1 MRKRWKRWLAGLMTA
16 VMLMGTLPT
25 AAYAAVGDL
34 LNMSAVQRTALLEA
48 LEEVY
53 GDDAEAYLAVLEQYG
68 LIDEDG
74 NFVTDEKIIM
84 DGQEYTLEEIEAILD
99 DPATDLSK
107 VVEVD
112 GTYLTLADLK
122 TVVEIEQY
130 LAYLKATY
138 FTKQDLSR
146 EQVASFYDLAD
157 AWANGDIQM
166 LAANTLSGVGPAGVD
181 HDVRLDVEADA
192 TASEN
197 GTYTVTVTPTR
208 AQTKD
213 ITFSWRALSG
223 SVGASGSGTETIPA
237 GSIDPVTLTVDVGEV
252 QGRTQGDATF
262 LVQIY
267 NVKNALIGGKSRWE
281 QNVTVQKQDVFKYQG
296 EKTETLS
303 PLNERHYYYSE
314 TRSSGLGSELI
325 AKYNNKEWMESAQT
339 ISVKVPDLSPGTY
352 SGTATFDVTFTREDY
367 EDSAG
372 KSYWYDPPLKG
383 TAWAD
388 TIDWNGRESWRFGID
403 DAYSEEY
410 RLGTFRTDYIGSGI
424 NEDNKTLSA
433 AETTVVSG
441 DQDTTYKITIQ
452 NKVSGYGW
460 EDSDH
465 EQGYFFYFLP
475 RTSGTVTLKL
485 QESTKNANVTFSA
498 PAGVYYSGQS
508 VPITAVFDY
517 PVEITE
523 GMTIAVNGGGALSP
537 EEIGTT
543 GETCTFLYPV
553 DNTSGGS
560 LTITETSFVGDGN
573 ADVVEGANGL
583 GMTVQVAADSP
594 IQIGMEASGVKLESI
609 DRADAFAA
617 YHVGVT
623 ADEETK
629 QPQLVVT
636 VSLSGNSKATA
647 WVLSELNGTTLNAL
661 QVMTSQTGTEK
672 YPFTVNN
679 TQNPTA
685 LTATIPLPYNTSES
699 DLTGQVDFLLDGAVL
714 MGKGLEYTV
723 SGSVLVAA
731 DDMKPVLTVT
741 PAGGEAAEYKP
752 GEEVPQLY
760 AQQDN
765 ALTLSFELARDKDYT
780 WGDKDKV
787 TYYKEDG
794 TLVDETAHFAWKS
807 SDPKVAAVSVQDGG
821 TVIITPTGQGGTVE
835 LTLTALNGAMSDVE
849 SAPIAIT
856 FAVGQDPFLMIPQS
870 GKTVS
875 IREGQDAVVNWSSN
889 LCQKNETAGEGGTF
903 VPTEFKVYLYSSS
916 GEKLSP
922 EAVWTTTLTTTAENK
937 TISSVT
943 VPWTGALENIYNG
956 GIRSATVVITAEYEG
971 KTYGD
976 TDANAVIKMTSQP
989 ASVVLAE
996 PEGGLYQTD
1005 GGTGKGITLNW
1016 TLEHLDSVT
1025 GGQFELYVASTNKGF
1040 GTDGIL
1046 SVTGADLGN
1055 TGTYTLNVPAV
1066 ELTDDPTSYRDSYT
1080 ITVKAKNAAESTWAY
1095 SSYVLYVYSD
1105 IALQLLLDGAD
1116 AGGSHTMSNVDR
1128 ITKLWG
1134 QGGEAGSEAIV
1145 ALQRDI
1151 ALKSVIS
1158 INYGEYAWAEL
1169 ADQIAWNS
1177 SKSDVA
1183 SVNYQQGTLYEN
1195 IENFSY
1201 TSYRPATD
1209 FILSGLKDGETTI
1222 TATHVKTGIEDSVT
1236 VNVETLRDKLY
1247 LFQCYPKAK
1256 TTLTYEVYTDAEHT
1270 QTEQMTLDTNE
1281 NGEAAIYAPYGI
1293 AGDVYCKSE
1302 TTEDGETVTYLGT
1315 IYNRSLVSSEADSTK
1330 LQLYPVNT
1338 LQLRRAAQAE
1348 IYLKNPDGTPYANKQ
1363 VTFRGGV
1370 YRNGEYCLLDNVEFG
1385 LQDNARKDWKIGS
1398 EKQTVE
1404 TDENG
1409 RLLVTMDLMQFKTSA
1424 DQEPVQAG
1432 EKLYYIFQLD
1442 YGNGNDASHYP
1453 LFLRVDANLNL
1464 DDIAAT
1470 GDSIVAWEKNE
1481 SGQKGP
1487 YVAQQTLK
1495 YSASASANVA
1505 DVRKSTG
1512 SVGPST
1518 TFPNAWLTTTVMWW
1532 GDAEANA
1539 EGRANTVT
1547 IQDTTGRALGGQTSK
1562 ATTYPFTDVAFTE
1575 NVLKLDESVMK
1586 SWGLDKGQKRTVQAA
1601 LSKDGTATDRTIAL
1615 PFQLVNMVGVEQA
1628 EDSSVLTDSL
1638 EDIKSNLNVDAGG
1651 SVGNMG
1657 VNDTLLQ
1664 SGMKLLAGDAQ
1675 YDPDANRDAFM
1686 VQLYATSDP
1695 TVFRA
1700 LFCLSGGNMSS
1711 GHNVTGVYPEYN
1723 DIENM
1728 SYVTTQNSSDVGKYP
1743 NPFNVYDMVRGNYLD
1758 KVKAEAN
1765 QAAAGKA
1772 VRGIS
1777 MDLGGYFEADIAYNS
1792 ERGQW
1797 ECKPISG
1804 GFHVGGGLN
1813 YTWNVNAIVGI
1824 VPVTASLTLGG
1835 TVEIRMDMQQ
1845 GNYYDVS
1852 SGMDALKSAH
1862 TEEDFDAALAA
1873 ADYTA
1878 ATAND
1883 YLTSLRLFF
1892 YARAFAGVGF
1902 DISVVAF
1909 KIGVFGQL
1917 DLDLQFKWLNRNYLD
1932 DSGNISAV
1940 GPLSSRQDEVM
1951 FGSDAAISGSTG
1963 IEFVFKFL
1971 FISYEKILCSIGFK
1985 VGQSV
1990 EDWET
1995 IEEIWAANK
2004 TINNEPVTRTVL
2016 PNGQVMYAVDM
2027 GAQMESRDYVD
2038 AAEQQ
2043 WMGGRPSIG
2052 LFSMDEDQ
2060 DATLANPLQ
2069 SGAYSYANPV
2079 VSDDGKIMFYLSDRG
2094 EGKYAD
2100 AKDITNTRAAVSAKQ
2115 GNQFQEGRRFD
2126 DTLSGETPVGY
2137 GDSNV
2142 KLAGTRAS
2150 GYAAVWVR
2158 QTENIVPENA
2168 ANGGALT
2175 EGEQMLQMNST
2186 EIIAAT
2192 SEDGNNWTLTQLTD
2206 NSTPDLAPVVA
2217 ISEDRTVVAWREVS
2231 STGKANDNGDAMITN
2246 FDQQDAIRYKVY
2258 ENGEWGEIQTLYDG
2272 TGTSASVKGLEATM
2286 LSDGTTAVVYTLDT
2300 NSSNNSNTDWET
2312 VMAVIPAGGME
2323 TFDGEE
2329 AESQDTVRTFQLTSD
2344 SDLDENPQIT
2354 AVRFDDGT
2362 ERFVA
2367 AWHTERAITDTADG
2381 ETESDI
2387 RLAAMD
2393 KNGVRYENMPE
2404 SLGRATEG
2412 TGETVGSNFRFA
2424 KNADTMEDLSI
2435 LWVDS
2440 VSPEDAGN
2448 KTYENEKEAI
2458 QDRYSAVGHDVLKAV
2473 KFVPND
2479 SSYTISGTVE
2489 VAKMEEGT
2497 LIDHFDAYMESGKVK
2512 SVILG
2517 TNYDQTTGKEVEIS
2531 DGETTE
2537 TAIMTVANP
2546 VTGMY
2551 TATAEFTNRV
2561 EMSAVMLEYEKLYP
2575 NSDIDVQFTI
2585 RNSGKEPITK
2595 LEILSGNEAVYTS
2608 GDTALNLL
2616 PNRDITVTAKFPT
2629 GDAIKDTDY
2638 TIQATFAG
2646 GKTAELNDTLYLDIP
2661 DVGVS
2666 KVEPVQETGGE
2677 RTLRYSLYNELSAK
2691 LADTDDGWRVQVG
2704 FYADKD
2710 CTEPLTD
2717 AKGEELV
2724 RTIDEKEDL
2733 ALIDAGGYSAEV
2745 TLPVAKY
2752 MTADGVQAEIPASGI
2767 PVYIK
2772 AWVEAP
2778 VKDETMKARI
2788 GSEYDSVN
2796 EYISGNNTTSL
2807 TLDNLAVRQG
2817 EDVTIQQTLD
2827 NSGAGSKV
2835 NVSVQ
2840 YNKLT
2845 GTTSGNLI
2853 VTLLDENGNPI
2864 ARKQSYSENNDLL
2877 QLSREGTVEKTF
2889 TFDQKGASVRV
2900 EFSNVILEGDSVEL
2914 SRVTVAGYPATYD
2927 PKTKTYTVDAMGLT
2941 SGAVDLYPE
2950 SPKQAVI
2957 TLNDSAY
2964 DHTKAPTP
2972 MPLSYGTTTW
2982 AITVTNGGNTEAF
2995 TLVLNNADPSPSS
3008 GGGNSG
3014 GGGGGGSSSSVSHTI
3029 TVPEDTEHGT
3039 VTVSP
3044 EKAKSGQTVTITA
3057 KPDEGYQVGKVTVT
3071 KSNGDTVRVTDKG
3084 NGVYTFTMPG
3094 SKVSVDVTFAP
3105 EGQWTNPFVD
3115 VAEDAWYYD
3124 AVKYVNENGLMAGT
3138 SANTFA
3144 PDRTTTRG
3152 MIVTIL
3158 YRLEGSPDIEN
3169 EIWGYPFKDVDANAY
3184 YATAVYW
3191 ARMNGIVAGY
3201 SDELFGP
3208 DDIITR
3214 EQMATIL
3221 YRYAQ
3226 YKGYDTTAKA
3236 DLSRY
3241 TDAAQVGSYAVDA
3254 IRWANAEGLVNGTS
3268 ATTLTPKGS
3277 ATRAQV
3283 AVILTRFCQ
3292 NIAK

>member
-25 AAYAAVGDL
+25 AAYASVGDL
-34 LNMSAVQRTALLEA
+34 LNMSAVQRTALLSA

-53 GDDAEAYLAVLEQYG
+53 GDDAEAYLAILEQYG
-68 LIDEDG
+68 LIDENG
-74 NFVTDEKIIM
+74 NFVTDEKIVM
-84 DGQEYTLEEIEAILD
+84 DGQAYTLDEIEAILD

-138 FTKQDLSR
+138 FTKQDLTR

-181 HDVRLDVEADA
+181 HDVRLTVEADD
-192 TASEN
+192 TAAEN
-197 GTYTVTVTPTR
+197 GTYTFTVTASPS
-208 AQTKD
+208 AVSDQAISFD
-213 ITFSWRALSG
+213 WRAVNG
-223 SVGASGSGTETIPA
+223 SASATGGGHVDMHPGETT
-237 GSIDPVTLTVDVGEV
+237 TLTVSVGEV
-252 QGRTQGDATF
+252 ENYVEGDADFF
-262 LVQIY
+262 LQIY
-267 NVKNALIGGKSRWE
+267 HVKNALIDGSTRWE
-281 QNVTVQKQDVFKYQG
+281 QPVAGANTEEIKYTTEVTVTNHIPYDQTLAIDYDEDFLLDAYDPDDDEHRLLVGVGATYPEDKAG
-296 EKTETLS
+296 KTIEF
-303 PLNERHYYYSE
+303 PK
-314 TRSSGLGSELI
+314 EL
-325 AKYNNKEWMESAQT
+325 AMGAYAVTNFT
-339 ISVKVPDLSPGTY
+339 INRL
-352 SGTATFDVTFTREDY
+352 TFDRGKALDFLPDGVNIIDYDTRVDNRFYINSEF
-367 EDSAG
+367 
-372 KSYWYDPPLKG
+372 
-383 TAWAD
+383 
-388 TIDWNGRESWRFGID
+388 FGIISD
-403 DAYSEEY
+403 SIASFGDPYTSRVNTVEGVSKDVEYSLTFGDPFL
-410 RLGTFRTDYIGSGI
+410 LGFYYKVNELDYKDGGRK
-424 NEDNKTLSA
+424 ELYYV
-433 AETTVVSG
+433 AEA
-441 DQDTTYKITIQ
+441 DYD
-452 NKVSGYGW
+452 
-460 EDSDH
+460 
-465 EQGYFFYFLP
+465 
-475 RTSGTVTLKL
+475 VTLRLEDTNDKAQL
-485 QESTKNANVTFSA
+485 EYISA
-498 PAGVYYSGQS
+498 PADTFYAGQS
-508 VPITAVFDY
+508 VPITAKFSY
-517 PVEITE
+517 PLKASDN
-523 GMTIAVNGGGALSP
+523 MTITVNGKVLKPQNVGADTAADTL
-537 EEIGTT
+537 TY
-543 GETCTFLYPV
+543 LYPV
-553 DNTSGGS
+553 DETSGAS
-560 LTITETSFVGDGN
+560 LSLQATAF
-573 ADVVEGANGL
+573 ADAGVVCTGINQRDVTVTTDVDVSVLSQGL
-583 GMTVQVAADSP
+583 
-594 IQIGMEASGVKLESI
+594 SGVSLESL
-609 DRADAFAA
+609 DRADAFAT
-617 YHVGVT
+617 YQVGVT
-623 ADEETK
+623 TDAETK

-636 VSLSGNSKATA
+636 VFLAGKPWDN
-647 WVLSELNGTTLNAL
+647 WVLSEISGTTLNAL

-672 YPFTVNN
+672 YPFMVNDA
-679 TQNPTA
+679 QNPTA
-685 LTATIPLPYNTSES
+685 LTATIPLDYNTSGES
-699 DLTGQVDFLLDGAVL
+699 LNGQVDFLLDGAVL

-723 SGSVLVAA
+723 EASVPVAA
-731 DDMKPVLTVT
+731 EDMTPKLTVT
-741 PAGGEAAEYKP
+741 PAEESPKSYGP
-752 GEEVPQLY
+752 GDTVPQLY

-765 ALTLSFELARDKDYT
+765 ALSLSFELKSGKEYT
-780 WGDKDKV
+780 WGNTDKV
-787 TYYKEDG
+787 TCYKEDG
-794 TLVDETAHFAWKS
+794 ALADETAHFAWKS

-821 TVIITPTGQGGTVE
+821 EVTLTPTGQAGTVE
-835 LTLTALNGAMSDVE
+835 LTLTALNGGMDDAVTE
-849 SAPIAIT
+849 PIAVT

-870 GKTVS
+870 GKNISV
-875 IREGQDAVVNWSSN
+875 REGQDAVINWSSN

-903 VPTEFKVYLYSSS
+903 APTEFKVYLYSGS
-916 GEKLSP
+916 GESTSSST
-922 EAVWTTTLTTTAENK
+922 VWETVLTTTEENK
-937 TISSVT
+937 TVSSVT
-943 VPWTGALENIYNG
+943 IPWRDALESIYQAG
-956 GIRSATVVITAEYEG
+956 GRSATVKISAIYEG
-971 KTYGD
+971 KSYGSYWND
-976 TDANAVIKMTSQP
+976 ETDHADEATAVISMTSQP
-989 ASVVLAE
+989 ASVILNE

-1005 GGTGKGITLNW
+1005 GGTGKAIALNW

-1055 TGTYTLNVPAV
+1055 AGTYTLDVPAV
-1066 ELTDDPTSYRDSYT
+1066 ELTEDPTSYRDSYT
-1080 ITVKAKNAAESTWAY
+1080 VTIKAKNAAESTWAY

-1105 IALQLLLDGAD
+1105 TALRLLLDGAE

-1128 ITKLWG
+1128 ITGLWG
-1134 QGGEAGSEAIV
+1134 QGGETGSEAIV

-1151 ALKSVIS
+1151 ALKNVIS
-1158 INYGEYAWAEL
+1158 INYGDYAWAEL
-1169 ADQIAWNS
+1169 ADQIAWAS

-1209 FILSGLKDGETTI
+1209 FILSGLKDGTTTI

-1247 LFQCYPKAK
+1247 LFQCYPKAV
-1256 TTLTYEVYTDAEHT
+1256 TTLTYEVYTDESRT
-1270 QTEQMTLDTNE
+1270 KSEQMTLDTNA

-1348 IYLKNPDGTPYANKQ
+1348 IYLKNPDGTPYKGQ

-1370 YRNGEYCLLDNVEFG
+1370 YRQGEYCDLNTVQFG
-1385 LQDNARKDWKIGS
+1385 LQGKNRNEWKIGS
-1398 EKQTVE
+1398 EKQTVTTE
-1404 TDENG
+1404 EDG

-1442 YGNGNDASHYP
+1442 YGDGTSAECYP

-1464 DDIAAT
+1464 EDIAAT
-1470 GDSIVAWEKNE
+1470 GDSVVAWEENE

-1532 GDAEANA
+1532 GDENANA
-1539 EGRANTVT
+1539 EGRTNTVT
-1547 IQDTTGRALGGQTSK
+1547 IQDTTGRALEGQTSK
-1562 ATTYPFTDVAFTE
+1562 ATTYPFTDVVFTE

-1601 LSKDGTATDRTIAL
+1601 LSENGAYTDRTIAL
-1615 PFQLVNMVGVEQA
+1615 PFQLVNMIGVEQA

-1638 EDIKSNLNVDAGG
+1638 EDIKNNLNVDAGG
-1651 SVGNMG
+1651 NVKGMG
-1657 VNDTLLQ
+1657 VGDLLLQ
-1664 SGMKLLAGDAQ
+1664 GGMELLAGDAQ
-1675 YDPDANRDAFM
+1675 YKPDANRDAFM

-1711 GHNVTGVYPEYN
+1711 GHNVTGVYPAYN

-1728 SYVTTQNSSDVGKYP
+1728 SYITTDGSAENSVDVGKYP
-1743 NPFNVYDMVRGNYLD
+1743 NPMNVYDMLRGNYMD
-1758 KVKAEAN
+1758 KVKAEAD
-1765 QAAAGKA
+1765 QAASGKA
-1772 VRGIS
+1772 VRS
-1777 MDLGGYFEADIAYNS
+1777 FNMDLGGYFEADIAYNS

-1813 YTWNVNAIVGI
+1813 FTWNANAIVGV

-1835 TVEIRMDMQQ
+1835 TVEVRMDMQQ

-1852 SGMDALKSAH
+1852 SGMEALQNAS
-1862 TEEDFDAALAA
+1862 TEAEFDAALET
-1873 ADYTA
+1873 ADYTDA
-1878 ATAND
+1878 IAND

-1971 FISYEKILCSIGFK
+1971 FISYEEVLCSIGFK

-1995 IEEIWAANK
+1995 IEDIWAANK

-2027 GAQMESRDYVD
+2027 GARLESRDYVD

-2043 WMGGRPSIG
+2043 WVGGLPVNALDLDG
-2052 LFSMDEDQ
+2052 NQGVAED
-2060 DATLANPLQ
+2060 LQ
-2069 SGAYSYANPV
+2069 TGAYSYANPV
-2079 VSDDGKIMFYLSDRG
+2079 VSDDGQVMFYLSDRVNNNP
-2094 EGKYAD
+2094 ET
-2100 AKDITNTRAAVSAKQ
+2100 AKDITNTRAAVSKNQ
-2115 GNQFQEGRRFD
+2115 GGAFPEGKRFD
-2126 DTLSGETPVGY
+2126 SDDMVPVGY

-2142 KLAGTRAS
+2142 KLAGTNKS

-2158 QTENIVPENA
+2158 QTENIVPEDV
-2168 ANGGALT
+2168 ANGGVLT

-2192 SEDGNNWTLTQLTD
+2192 SEDGNNWTLTRLTN

-2217 ISEDRTVVAWREVS
+2217 ISEDRTVVAWREVN
-2231 STGKANDNGDAMITN
+2231 STGAETITN

-2258 ENGEWGEIQTLYDG
+2258 ENGAWGETQTLYDG
-2272 TGTSASVKGLEATM
+2272 TGTAAAVKGLEAAM
-2286 LSDGTTAVVYTLDT
+2286 LSDGTAAVVYTLDT
-2300 NSSNNSNTDWET
+2300 DSSNNSSTDWET
-2312 VMAVIPAGGME
+2312 VMAIIPATGTE
-2323 TFDGEE
+2323 TFGGEE

-2354 AVRFDDGT
+2354 AVTFDDGT

-2367 AWHTERAITDTADG
+2367 AWHTERAITDAANG

-2393 KNGVRYENMPE
+2393 KNGVLYENMPE

-2424 KNADTMEDLSI
+2424 KNVDTMEDLAI

-2440 VSPEDAGN
+2440 VSPEDTGD
-2448 KTYENEKEAI
+2448 KTYNDAEEAI

-2497 LIDHFDAYMESGKVK
+2497 LIDHFDAYMESGEVK

-2546 VTGMY
+2546 ITGMY

-2575 NSDIDVQFTI
+2575 NSEIDVQFTI
-2585 RNSGKEPITK
+2585 RNSGKEPVTK
-2595 LEILSGNEAVYTS
+2595 LEIFSGGEPVYTS

-2616 PNRDITVTAKFPT
+2616 PNRDITVTAKLPT
-2629 GDAIKDTDY
+2629 GEAIKNTDY
-2638 TIQATFAG
+2638 TIQATFDG
-2646 GKTAELNDTLYLDIP
+2646 DKPTELEDTLYLDIP

-2666 KVEPVQETGGE
+2666 KVETVQEAGGE
-2677 RTLRYSLYNELSAK
+2677 RILRYSLYNGLSAK
-2691 LADTDDGWRVQVG
+2691 LADEDDGWRVKVG

-2710 CTEPLTD
+2710 CTKPLKD
-2717 AKGEELV
+2717 ESDNDLV
-2724 RTIDEKEDL
+2724 STITEQADL

-2752 MTADGVQAEIPASGI
+2752 MTAEGVQAEIPASGI

-2778 VKDETMKARI
+2778 VKDEAMKARI

-2807 TLDNLAVRQG
+2807 TLDNLAVRRG

-2827 NSGAGSKV
+2827 NSGDGSKV
-2835 NVSVQ
+2835 DVSVQ
-2840 YNKLT
+2840 YNKLA
-2845 GTTSGNLI
+2845 GTASGNLI

-2864 ARKQSYSENNDLL
+2864 ARKQSYSEDDGLL
-2877 QLSREGTVEKTF
+2877 TLSNEGTAEKTF

-2900 EFSNVILEGDSVEL
+2900 EFSNVILESDSVEL
-2914 SRVTVAGYPATYD
+2914 SLVTVAGYPAVYN
-2927 PKTKTYTVDAMGLT
+2927 PETKTYAVDAMGLT
-2941 SGAVDLYPE
+2941 SGAVDLHPV
-2950 SPKQAVI
+2950 SPKAVI
-2957 TLNDSAY
+2957 MLNDSAY
-2964 DHTKAPTP
+2964 DHTKAPAPT
-2972 MPLSYGTTTW
+2972 PLSYGTTTW
-2982 AITVTNGGNTEAF
+2982 AITVTNGGNTAAY
-2995 TLVLNNADPSPSS
+2995 TLVLNNTDPSPSS
-3008 GGGNSG
+3008 GGS
-3014 GGGGGGSSSSVSHTI
+3014 GGGGGGSSSVSHAI
-3029 TVPEDTEHGT
+3029 DVPEDAEHGT

-3071 KSNGDTVRVTDKG
+3071 KSNGDTVKVTDKG
-3084 NGVYTFTMPG
+3084 NGVYTFTMPN
-3094 SKVSVDVTFAP
+3094 SKVNVDVTFVP
-3105 EGQWTNPFVD
+3105 EDQWTNPFVD

-3124 AVKYVNENGLMAGT
+3124 AVQYVNENGLMAGT

-3158 YRLEGSPDIEN
+3158 YRLEGSPHIEN
-3169 EIWGYPFKDVDANAY
+3169 EIWGYPFQDVDANAY

-3268 ATTLTPKGS
+3268 AITLTPKGS

-3292 NIAK
+3292 NVSK

>member
-1 MRKRWKRWLAGLMTA
+1 MTA
-16 VMLMGTLPT
+16 VMLTAALPT

-68 LIDEDG
+68 LVDEDG

-84 DGQEYTLEEIEAILD
+84 DGQEYTLDEIEAILD

-138 FTKQDLSR
+138 FTKQDLTD
-146 EQVASFYDLAD
+146 EQIASFYDLAD

-181 HDVRLDVEADA
+181 HDVRLDVEAADTTEENGA
-192 TASEN
+192 YTFTVKASESTDAPGQTITFDWRAVGNSVRFEDGIGGTVELYPGEEKAVTIQVAGANGRLN
-197 GTYTVTVTPTR
+197 GTT
-208 AQTKD
+208 
-213 ITFSWRALSG
+213 S
-223 SVGASGSGTETIPA
+223 
-237 GSIDPVTLTVDVGEV
+237 
-252 QGRTQGDATF
+252 F

-267 NVKNALIGGKSRWE
+267 NVQNALISGETRWE
-281 QNVTVQKQDVFKYQG
+281 H
-296 EKTETLS
+296 E
-303 PLNERHYYYSE
+303 
-314 TRSSGLGSELI
+314 
-325 AKYNNKEWMESAQT
+325 
-339 ISVKVPDLSPGTY
+339 VKVSVSDNVKYYGEASMQVPYNSTGDFAL
-352 SGTATFDVTFTREDY
+352 
-367 EDSAG
+367 
-372 KSYWYDPPLKG
+372 
-383 TAWAD
+383 
-388 TIDWNGRESWRFGID
+388 
-403 DAYSEEY
+403 
-410 RLGTFRTDYIGSGI
+410 TFRT
-424 NEDNKTLSA
+424 EDNMLQNYSRNPAPDWAARSFRNVGQGELSISNLVPGNYEKVIQFNGKFTQFDDRFPDGWA
-433 AETTVVSG
+433 KVIRENHGDRNSFQSYRITVDGVQQETAVLDQLDGDTKEQAVNQKVESIVADMGDTTVS
-441 DQDTTYKITIQ
+441 
-452 NKVSGYGW
+452 
-460 EDSDH
+460 
-465 EQGYFFYFLP
+465 
-475 RTSGTVTLKL
+475 
-485 QESTKNANVTFSA
+485 TFSIDTNNTYHNSSDGKERA
-498 PAGVYYSGQS
+498 YCYHPFN
-508 VPITAVFDY
+508 ITAK
-517 PVEITE
+517 
-523 GMTIAVNGGGALSP
+523 
-537 EEIGTT
+537 
-543 GETCTFLYPV
+543 
-553 DNTSGGS
+553 
-560 LTITETSFVGDGN
+560 
-573 ADVVEGANGL
+573 
-583 GMTVQVAADSP
+583 MTVQEATQDTEVTITVPEGTYYAGQTVPVTAQFGFPLKIEDSMTITINGQTLKPEEVGDISDVCTYFYTADANTRINLTGTGFVTGKEYLGANERNITATMSENGINQGQDAP
-594 IQIGMEASGVKLESI
+594 GVELNGL
-609 DRADAFAA
+609 DRADAFAS

-623 ADEETK
+623 ADAETK

-636 VSLSGNSKATA
+636 VPLSGDPKATA
-647 WVLSELNGTTLNAL
+647 WVLNELEGTTLNAL
-661 QVMTSQTGTEK
+661 QVMTSQTGGDK
-672 YPFTVNN
+672 YPFIVNN
-679 TQNPTA
+679 AQNPTA
-685 LTATIPLPYNTSES
+685 LTAAIPLPYNISAS

-723 SGSVLVAA
+723 EASVPVAA
-731 DDMKPVLTVT
+731 KDMTPELTVT
-741 PAGGEAAEYKP
+741 PAEGSPESYGP
-752 GEEVPQLY
+752 GDTVPQLY

-765 ALTLSFELARDKDYT
+765 SLTLSFELAQNEDYT
-780 WGDKDKV
+780 WGNTGKV
-787 TYYKEDG
+787 TYYEDDG
-794 TLVDETAHFAWKS
+794 VTPHDGNAHFAWKS

-821 TVIITPTGQGGTVE
+821 AVVLTPTGQAGTVE
-835 LTLTALNGAMSDVE
+835 LTLTALNGGMDDAVTE
-849 SAPIAIT
+849 PITVT

-875 IREGQDAVVNWSSN
+875 IREGQDAVINWSSN

-903 VPTEFKVYLYSSS
+903 VPTEFKVYLYSGSGDNIGSS
-916 GEKLSP
+916 T
-922 EAVWTTTLTTTAENK
+922 VWETVLTTTATAENK
-937 TISSVT
+937 TVSSVT
-943 VPWTGALENIYNG
+943 IPWKDALEHIYQEG
-956 GIRSATVVITAEYEG
+956 GRSATVKISAIYEG
-971 KTYGD
+971 KSYGSYWND
-976 TDANAVIKMTSQP
+976 ELDHAEEATAVISMTSQP
-989 ASVVLAE
+989 ASVVLDE

-1005 GGTGKGITLNW
+1005 GGADKDITLNW
-1016 TLEHLDSVT
+1016 TVPHLDT
-1025 GGQFELYVASTNKGF
+1025 TTEGGGQFELYIAGGGLETPV
-1040 GTDGIL
+1040 
-1046 SVTGADLGN
+1046 SVTTVDESGVSYDEA
-1055 TGTYTLNVPAV
+1055 TGTYSYTLNVPAV

-1105 IALQLLLDGAD
+1105 TALRLLLDGAE

-1128 ITKLWG
+1128 ITALWG

-1151 ALKSVIS
+1151 ALKNVIS

-1209 FILSGLKDGETTI
+1209 FILSGLKDGTTTI

-1247 LFQCYPKAK
+1247 LFQCYPKTV
-1256 TTLTYEVYTDAEHT
+1256 TTLTYEVYTDESRT

-1281 NGEAAIYAPYGI
+1281 KGEAAIYAPYGI

-1302 TTEDGETVTYLGT
+1302 SKVDDETVTYLGT
-1315 IYNRSLVSSEADSTK
+1315 IYNKSLVSSEADSTK

-1348 IYLKNPDGTPYANKQ
+1348 IYLKNPDGTPYANQQ

-1370 YRNGEYCLLDNVEFG
+1370 YRQGEYCLLDNVKFG
-1385 LQDNARKDWKIGS
+1385 LQYKDRNEWKIGS

-1404 TDENG
+1404 TDEKG
-1409 RLLVTMDLMQFKTSA
+1409 RLLVTMDLMQFKTSP

-1432 EKLYYIFQLD
+1432 EKLYYLFQLD

-1453 LFLRVDANLNL
+1453 IMLRVDANLNL

-1470 GDSIVAWEKNE
+1470 GDSIVAWEENA
-1481 SGQKGP
+1481 STQASP
-1487 YVAQQTLK
+1487 FVAQQTLK

-1532 GDAEANA
+1532 GDAEAGG

-1562 ATTYPFTDVAFTE
+1562 VTTYPFTDMVFTE
-1575 NVLKLDESVMK
+1575 NVLKLDESVLK
-1586 SWGLDKGQKRTVQAA
+1586 GWGLDKGWKRPVQAA

-1743 NPFNVYDMVRGNYLD
+1743 NPMNVYDMVRGNYLD
-1758 KVKAEAN
+1758 KAKAEAN
-1765 QAAAGKA
+1765 QAASGKA

-1813 YTWNVNAIVGI
+1813 FTWNANALVGV

-1852 SGMDALKSAH
+1852 SGMDALQSAR
-1862 TEEDFDAALAA
+1862 TEAEFDAALET
-1873 ADYTA
+1873 ADYTD

-1917 DLDLQFKWLNRNYLD
+1917 DLDLQFRWLNRNYLD
-1932 DSGNISAV
+1932 DGGNISAV

-1971 FISYEKILCSIGFK
+1971 FISYEEILCSIGFR

-1990 EDWET
+1990 EDWDT

-2027 GAQMESRDYVD
+2027 GAQLESRDYVD
-2038 AAEQQ
+2038 AAEQE
-2043 WMGGRPSIG
+2043 WVGGRPSIG
-2052 LFSMDEDQ
+2052 LFSLDENQ
-2060 DATLANPLQ
+2060 DAAPANPLQ

-2079 VSDDGKIMFYLSDRG
+2079 VSDDGAVMFYLSDRG
-2094 EGKYAD
+2094 KGEYAD
-2100 AKDITNTRAAVSAKQ
+2100 AKDITNTRAAVSDKRD
-2115 GNQFQEGRRFD
+2115 NQFQEGRRFD

-2142 KLAGTRAS
+2142 KLAGTSES

-2158 QTENIVPENA
+2158 QTENIVPEDV

-2175 EGEQMLQMNST
+2175 EGQQILQMNST

-2192 SEDGNNWTLTQLTD
+2192 SEDGSSWTLTRLTD

-2217 ISEDRTVVAWREVS
+2217 ISEDRTVVAWREVN
-2231 STGKANDNGDAMITN
+2231 STGAETITN

-2258 ENGEWGEIQTLYDG
+2258 ENGAWGETQTLYDG
-2272 TGTSASVKGLEATM
+2272 TGTAASVKGLEAAM
-2286 LSDGTTAVVYTLDT
+2286 LSDGTAAVVYTLDT
-2300 NSSNNSNTDWET
+2300 NSSDNSSTDWET

-2344 SDLDENPQIT
+2344 SNLDENPQIT
-2354 AVRFDDGT
+2354 AVTFDDGT

-2367 AWHTERAITDTADG
+2367 AWHTERAVAETG

-2393 KNGVRYENMPE
+2393 KNGVLYENMPE

-2440 VSPEDAGN
+2440 VSPEDAGDKAYN
-2448 KTYENEKEAI
+2448 DAEEAI

-2497 LIDHFDAYMESGKVK
+2497 LIDHFDAYMESGEVK

-2546 VTGMY
+2546 ITGMY

-2585 RNSGKEPITK
+2585 RNSGKEPATK
-2595 LEILSGNEAVYTS
+2595 LEILSGGEPVYTS

-2629 GDAIKDTDY
+2629 GDAIKDMDY

-2646 GKTAELNDTLYLDIP
+2646 GETAELNDTLYLDIP

-2666 KVEPVQETGGE
+2666 KVETVQEAGGK

-2691 LADTDDGWRVQVG
+2691 LADMDDGWRVQVG

-2724 RTIDEKEDL
+2724 RIIDKKEDL

-2745 TLPVAKY
+2745 TLPVASY
-2752 MTADGVQAEIPASGI
+2752 MTDDGEGTQAEIPASGI
-2767 PVYIK
+2767 PVYVK

-2778 VKDETMKARI
+2778 VKDEVMQARI

-2807 TLDNLAVRQG
+2807 TLDNLAVRRG

-2827 NSGAGSKV
+2827 NSGTGSKV
-2835 NVSVQ
+2835 DVSVQ

-2845 GTTSGNLI
+2845 GTASGNLI

-2864 ARKQSYSENNDLL
+2864 AKKQSYSEADGLL
-2877 QLSREGTVEKTF
+2877 ELSNEGTAKKTF
-2889 TFDQKGASVRV
+2889 TFDQTGASVQV
-2900 EFSNVILEGDSVEL
+2900 EFSNLILGSNSVDL
-2914 SRVTVAGYPATYD
+2914 GRVTIGNNSAKYDAATS
-2927 PKTKTYTVDAMGLT
+2927 TYTVDALGLT
-2941 SGAVDLYPE
+2941 SGAVNLYPADPAAAIE
-2950 SPKQAVI
+2950 
-2957 TLNDSAY
+2957 LNGVTY
-2964 DHTKAPTP
+2964 DHIQLQKPIS
-2972 MPLSYGTTTW
+2972 LSYGTTEWT
-2982 AITVTNGGNTEAF
+2982 ITVTNNGNTATY
-2995 TLVLNNADPSPSS
+2995 TLVLNNTNPSPSS
-3008 GGGNSG
+3008 GG
-3014 GGGGGGSSSSVSHTI
+3014 SSNVSHTI
-3029 TVPEDTEHGT
+3029 DVPEAMEHGT

-3071 KSNGDTVRVTDKG
+3071 KSNGDAVQVTDKG
-3084 NGVYTFTMPG
+3084 NGVYTFAMPNDN
-3094 SKVSVDVTFAP
+3094 VSVDVTFVP
-3105 EGQWTNPFVD
+3105 EGQWTNPFMD

-3124 AVKYVNENGLMAGT
+3124 AVRYVNENGLMAGT

-3144 PDRTTTRG
+3144 PDLTTTRG

-3158 YRLEGSPDIEN
+3158 YRLAGSPNIED
-3169 EIWGYPFKDVDANAY
+3169 EIWGYPFQDVDADAW

-3208 DDIITR
+3208 DDTITR

-3236 DLSRY
+3236 DLSKY
-3241 TDAAQVGSYAVDA
+3241 TDATQVGSWALDA
-3254 IRWANAEGLVNGTS
+3254 IRWANAEGLINGTS
-3268 ATTLTPKGS
+3268 DTTLSPQGS
-3277 ATRAQV
+3277 ATRSQA
-3283 AVILTRFCQ
+3283 AMILTRFRQ

>member
-1 MRKRWKRWLAGLMTA
+1 MTA
-16 VMLMGTLPT
+16 VMLIAALPT

-34 LNMSAVQRTALLEA
+34 LDMSSVQRTALLEA

-53 GDDAEAYLAVLEQYG
+53 GEDAGAYLAILEQYG
-68 LIDEDG
+68 LVDEDG
-74 NFVTDEKIIM
+74 NFVTDEKIVM
-84 DGQEYTLEEIEAILD
+84 DGVEYTLDEIEAILD
-99 DPATDLSK
+99 DPATDLTK

-112 GTYLTLADLK
+112 GTYLILSDLK
-122 TVVEIEQY
+122 TVVEIERY
-130 LAYLKATY
+130 LAYLEVTY
-138 FTKQDLSR
+138 FTKQDLTD
-146 EQVASFYDLAD
+146 EQIASFYDLAD
-157 AWANGDIQM
+157 AWANGDIHM
-166 LAANTLSGVGPAGVD
+166 LAANGLDGVGPAGVD
-181 HDVRLDVEADA
+181 HDVRLKVSAAD

-197 GTYTVTVTPTR
+197 ETYTVTVAPTG
-208 AQTKD
+208 AQEKD

-223 SVGASGSGTETIPA
+223 SVGASGGGDVTIAA
-237 GSIDPVTLTVDVGEV
+237 GSTAPVTLTVDVGEV
-252 QGRTQGDATF
+252 RGRTQGCATF

-267 NVKNALIGGKSRWE
+267 NVKNALFEGDKTRFE
-281 QNVTVQKQDVFKYQG
+281 QAVEVQKSDNMKYQG
-296 EKTETLS
+296 EATMQVPRSIPGLFALS
-303 PLNERHYYYSE
+303 FKLGDGRTQNYSSSNSASLKDRNFINTGE
-314 TRSSGLGSELI
+314 GQLSVSGL
-325 AKYNNKEWMESAQT
+325 A
-339 ISVKVPDLSPGTY
+339 DGTY
-352 SGTATFDVTFTREDY
+352 LQRTEIDGKFIQYTGDRFQEMWGQIIGRYCSDRNSFQSYRLTIDGQSQGDVLLDQLNGSTTEQAVNKVVEGPSNLDDTGTVESTFKVEINNTYHTQPDDGDPATTEERAFCYHPYELTATLTVQ
-367 EDSAG
+367 
-372 KSYWYDPPLKG
+372 
-383 TAWAD
+383 
-388 TIDWNGRESWRFGID
+388 
-403 DAYSEEY
+403 
-410 RLGTFRTDYIGSGI
+410 
-424 NEDNKTLSA
+424 
-433 AETTVVSG
+433 ETTTNTEVS
-441 DQDTTYKITIQ
+441 
-452 NKVSGYGW
+452 
-460 EDSDH
+460 
-465 EQGYFFYFLP
+465 
-475 RTSGTVTLKL
+475 
-485 QESTKNANVTFSA
+485 FSA
-498 PAGVYYSGQS
+498 PEGTYYAGQN
-508 VPITAVFDY
+508 VPITAKFAF
-517 PVEITE
+517 PVKITE
-523 GMTIAVNGGGALSP
+523 DMTITVNGGKTLTP
-537 EEIGTT
+537 VETGTT
-543 GETCTFLYPV
+543 GQVCTFLYPV
-553 DNTSGGS
+553 NETSGGS
-560 LTITETSFVGDGN
+560 LTITETNFLDTEN
-573 ADVVEGANGL
+573 ADRVTGANENGL
-583 GMTVQVAADSP
+583 TVSVNSASP
-594 IQIGMEASGVKLESI
+594 IKIGSEADGVVLESI

-617 YHVGVT
+617 YQVGVT
-623 ADEETK
+623 TDAETK

-636 VSLSGNSKATA
+636 VSLSGDPKATA
-647 WVLSELNGTTLNAL
+647 WVLSELDGTTLNAL
-661 QVMTSQTGTEK
+661 QAMTSQTGADK
-672 YPFTVNN
+672 YPFMVND
-679 TQNPTA
+679 TENPTA
-685 LTATIPLPYNTSES
+685 LTATIPLDYNISGEA
-699 DLTGQVDFLLDGAVL
+699 LNGQVDFLLDGAVL

-723 SGSVLVAA
+723 EASVPVAA
-731 DDMKPVLTVT
+731 EDITPKLTVT
-741 PAGGEAAEYKP
+741 PAGGSPESYGP
-752 GEEVPQLY
+752 GDTVPQLY

-765 ALTLSFELARDKDYT
+765 ALSLSFELKSGKEYT
-780 WGDKDKV
+780 WGNTDKV

-794 TLVDETAHFAWKS
+794 TLADESAHFAWKS
-807 SDPKVAAVSVQDGG
+807 SAPDVATVSVDSERKAS
-821 TVIITPTGQGGTVE
+821 VVPTGKEGEVTF
-835 LTLTALNGAMSDVE
+835 TLVALNDAMADAE
-849 SAPIAIT
+849 SAGITVT
-856 FAVGQDPFLMIPQS
+856 FAVGQDPFLMIPDS
-870 GKTVS
+870 GKNIS

-889 LCQKNETAGEGGTF
+889 LCQKNETSGEGGTF
-903 VPTEFKVYLYSSS
+903 VPTEFKVYLYSGS
-916 GEKLSP
+916 GEKLSQ

-943 VPWTGALENIYNG
+943 VPWTGALENIYND

-976 TDANAVIKMTSQP
+976 TDANAVINMTSQP
-989 ASVVLAE
+989 ASVVLNE
-996 PEGGLYQTD
+996 PKGGLYQTD
-1005 GGTGKGITLNW
+1005 GGTGRDITLTW

-1025 GGQFELYVASTNKGF
+1025 GGQFELYVASTNKDF

-1046 SVTGADLGN
+1046 SVTGAEVGN
-1055 TGTYTLNVPAV
+1055 GGTYTLNVPAV
-1066 ELTDDPTSYRDSYT
+1066 VLTDDPTSYRDSYT
-1080 ITVKAKNAAESTWAY
+1080 VTIKAKNAAESTWAY
-1095 SSYVLYVYSD
+1095 SSYVLYVYSNT
-1105 IALQLLLDGAD
+1105 ALQLLLDGVE
-1116 AGGSHTMSNVDR
+1116 AGGSHTMSNVDE
-1128 ITKLWG
+1128 IAALWG

-1151 ALKSVIS
+1151 ALKNVIS
-1158 INYGEYAWAEL
+1158 INYGAYAWAEL

-1209 FILSGLKDGETTI
+1209 FILSGLKDGTTTI
-1222 TATHVKTGIEDSVT
+1222 TATHVKTGIQDSVT
-1236 VNVETLRDKLY
+1236 VDVQTLRDKLY
-1247 LFQCYPKAK
+1247 LFQCYPKAV
-1256 TTLTYEVYTDAEHT
+1256 TTLTYEVYTDESRTAT
-1270 QTEQMTLDTNE
+1270 NQMTLNTND

-1315 IYNRSLVSSEADSTK
+1315 IYNKSLVSSEADSTK

-1348 IYLKNPDGTPYANKQ
+1348 IFLKNPDGTPYVGQ

-1370 YRNGEYCLLDNVEFG
+1370 YRNGEYCLLDNVKFG
-1385 LQDNARKDWKIGS
+1385 LQDRDRSEWKIGS
-1398 EKQTVE
+1398 EKQTVSTE
-1404 TDENG
+1404 ADG
-1409 RLLVTMDLMQFKTSA
+1409 RLLVTMDLMQFKTSP

-1432 EKLYYIFQLD
+1432 EKLYYLFQLD
-1442 YGNGNDASHYP
+1442 YGNGNDTSHYP

-1470 GDSIVAWEKNE
+1470 GDSIVAWEENT
-1481 SGQKGP
+1481 SDQANP
-1487 YVAQQTLK
+1487 FVAQQTLK
-1495 YSASASANVA
+1495 YSESASANVA

-1518 TFPNAWLTTTVMWW
+1518 TFPSAWLTTTVMWW
-1532 GDAEANA
+1532 GDAEANG

-1547 IQDTTGRALGGQTSK
+1547 IQDTTGRSLNGQTSK
-1562 ATTYPFTDVAFTE
+1562 MITYPFTDVAFTE

-1601 LSKDGTATDRTIAL
+1601 LSKNGTATDRTIAL

-1638 EDIKSNLNVDAGG
+1638 EDIKSNLDVDAGG
-1651 SVGNMG
+1651 SVGSMG
-1657 VNDTLLQ
+1657 AGDLLLQ
-1664 SGMKLLAGDAQ
+1664 SGMELLAGDAQ

-1743 NPFNVYDMVRGNYLD
+1743 NPMNVYDMVRGNYLD
-1758 KVKAEAN
+1758 KVKAEAD
-1765 QAAAGKA
+1765 QAASGKA

-1813 YTWNVNAIVGI
+1813 FTWNANALVGV

-1852 SGMDALKSAH
+1852 SGMDALSGAR
-1862 TEEDFDAALAA
+1862 TEEEFDAALAA

-1940 GPLSSRQDEVM
+1940 GPVDSRQDEVM
-1951 FGSDAAISGSTG
+1951 FGSNAAISGSTG

-1971 FISYEKILCSIGFK
+1971 FVSYEKILCSVGFK

-2027 GAQMESRDYVD
+2027 GARLESRDYVD

-2043 WMGGRPSIG
+2043 WVGGLP
-2052 LFSMDEDQ
+2052 
-2060 DATLANPLQ
+2060 ANALDLDGEQGVAEELQ
-2069 SGAYSYANPV
+2069 TGAYSYANPV
-2079 VSDDGKIMFYLSDRG
+2079 VSDDGQVMFYLSDRVNNDP
-2094 EGKYAD
+2094 ET
-2100 AKDITNTRAAVSAKQ
+2100 AKDITNTRAAVSKNQ
-2115 GNQFQEGRRFD
+2115 GGAFPEGDRFD
-2126 DTLSGETPVGY
+2126 SDDMVPVGY

-2142 KLAGTRAS
+2142 KLAGDSAS

-2158 QTENIVPENA
+2158 QMENIVPEDV
-2168 ANGGALT
+2168 ANGGVLT

-2192 SEDGNNWTLTQLTD
+2192 SKDGESWTLTRLTD

-2217 ISEDRTVVAWREVS
+2217 TNGSRTVVAWREVS
-2231 STGKANDNGDAMITN
+2231 STGAETITN

-2258 ENGEWGEIQTLYDG
+2258 ENGEWSEIQTLYDG
-2272 TGTSASVKGLEATM
+2272 TGTSATVKGIEAAM
-2286 LSDGTTAVVYTLDT
+2286 LKDGATAVVYTLDT
-2300 NSSNNSNTDWET
+2300 KSSNNSSTDWEI
-2312 VMAVIPAGGME
+2312 VMAIIPASGAQ
-2323 TFDGEE
+2323 TFAGEA
-2329 AESQDTVRTFQLTSD
+2329 AESQDTVRTIQLTTNG
-2344 SDLDENPQIT
+2344 DLDENPQIA
-2354 AVRFDDGT
+2354 AVDFDGT

-2367 AWHTERAITDTADG
+2367 AWHTERAITDAANG

-2387 RLAAMD
+2387 RLAAVD
-2393 KNGVRYENMPE
+2393 ANGVLYEKMPE

-2440 VSPEDAGN
+2440 VSPENAGD
-2448 KTYENEKEAI
+2448 KTYDNAEDAI

-2479 SSYTISGTVE
+2479 SSYTISGTAE

-2497 LIDHFDAYMESGKVK
+2497 LIDHFDAYMESGAVK

-2517 TNYDQTTGKEVEIS
+2517 TNYDQTTEKEVEIS

-2537 TAIMTVANP
+2537 TAYMTVANP
-2546 VTGMY
+2546 ITGMY

-2585 RNSGKEPITK
+2585 RNSGKEPVTK
-2595 LEILSGNEAVYTS
+2595 LEILSGDEPVYTS

-2629 GDAIKDTDY
+2629 GKAIKNADY

-2646 GKTAELNDTLYLDIP
+2646 GETAELKDTLYLDIP
-2661 DVGVS
+2661 DVGIS
-2666 KVEPVQETGGE
+2666 KVETIQETGGE

-2691 LADTDDGWRVQVG
+2691 LADEEDGWRVQVG

-2710 CTEPLTD
+2710 CTEPLKD
-2717 AKGEELV
+2717 ANGAELV
-2724 RTIDEKEDL
+2724 GTIDKKEDL

-2752 MTADGVQAEIPASGI
+2752 MTDAETQEQAEVPNSGI
-2767 PVYIK
+2767 PVYVK

-2778 VKDETMKARI
+2778 VKDEAIKARI
-2788 GSEYDSVN
+2788 GAEYDTVN

-2807 TLDNLAVRQG
+2807 TLENLAVRRG

-2827 NSGAGSKV
+2827 NSGVGSTVK
-2835 NVSVQ
+2835 VSVQ

-2845 GTTSGNLI
+2845 GTKSGNLI
-2853 VTLLDENGNPI
+2853 VTLLDENGDPI

-2877 QLSREGTVEKTF
+2877 QLSSEGTVEKTF
-2889 TFDQKGASVRV
+2889 TFDQEGASVQV
-2900 EFSNVILEGDSVEL
+2900 EFSNVLLEGDSVEL
-2914 SRVTVAGYPATYD
+2914 DRVTVAGYPATYD
-2927 PKTKTYTVDAMGLT
+2927 PETKTYTLNAMGLT
-2941 SGAVDLYPE
+2941 SGAVDLHPVN
-2950 SPKQAVI
+2950 PNAQI
-2957 TLNDSAY
+2957 TLNGAAY
-2964 DHTKAPTP
+2964 DHTQPQKPIS
-2972 MPLSYGTTTW
+2972 LSYGTTEW
-2982 AITVTNGGNTEAF
+2982 AITVTNGGKSEKY
-2995 TLVLNNADPSPSS
+2995 TLVLNNTDPSPSS
-3008 GGGNSG
+3008 GGGG
-3014 GGGGGGSSSSVSHTI
+3014 SSSVSHAI
-3029 TVPEDTEHGT
+3029 DVPEDTEHGT

-3071 KSNGDTVRVTDKG
+3071 KSNGDTVKVTDKG
-3084 NGVYTFTMPG
+3084 DGIYTFTMPND
-3094 SKVSVDVTFAP
+3094 KVSVDVTFVL

-3115 VAEDAWYYD
+3115 VPEDAWYYD

-3138 SANTFA
+3138 SVNTFA
-3144 PDRTTTRG
+3144 PDLTTTRG

-3158 YRLEGSPDIEN
+3158 YRLEGAPDIEN
-3169 EIWGYPFKDVDANAY
+3169 EIWGYPFKDVNANAW
-3184 YATAVYW
+3184 YAEAVYW
-3191 ARMNGIVAGY
+3191 ARMNGTVAGY

-3208 DDIITR
+3208 DDTITR

-3236 DLSRY
+3236 DLSKY
-3241 TDAAQVGSYAVDA
+3241 ADAAQVGSWATDA
-3254 IRWANAEGLVNGTS
+3254 IRWANAEGLVSGTS
-3268 ATTLTPKGS
+3268 GTTLTPKGS
-3277 ATRAQV
+3277 ATRSQV

-3292 NIAK
+3292 NIVK

>member
-1 MRKRWKRWLAGLMTA
+1 MKKRWKRWLAGVMTA
-16 VMLMGTLPT
+16 VMLVAALPT

-34 LNMSAVQRTALLEA
+34 LNMNSVQRTALLEA
-48 LEEVY
+48 LEAAY
-53 GDDAEAYLAVLEQYG
+53 GDDAEAYLAILEQYG
-68 LIDEDG
+68 LVDEDG
-74 NFVTDEKIIM
+74 NFVTDEKIVM
-84 DGQEYTLEEIEAILD
+84 DGQAYTLDDIEAILD

-112 GTYLTLADLK
+112 GAHLTLADLK
-122 TVVEIEQY
+122 TVVEIERY

-138 FTKQDLSR
+138 FTKQDLTR

-157 AWANGDIQM
+157 AWANGEVQM
-166 LAANTLSGVGPAGVD
+166 LAANSLDGVGPAGVD
-181 HDVRLDVEADA
+181 HSVRLTVEAADTA
-192 TASEN
+192 TEN
-197 GTYTVTVTPTR
+197 GEYAFTVEASSSAAAPDQ
-208 AQTKD
+208 AISFD
-213 ITFSWRALSG
+213 WRAVSG
-223 SVGASGSGTETIPA
+223 SASAAGVDEGSVTMKPGETK
-237 GSIDPVTLTVDVGEV
+237 TLTVNVGEAR
-252 QGRTQGDATF
+252 GRIQGDATF
-262 LVQIY
+262 LIQIY
-267 NVKNALIGGKSRWE
+267 NVKNALFE
-281 QNVTVQKQDVFKYQG
+281 G
-296 EKTETLS
+296 EKTRFEREVTITCSDDVTYKRETKGKIQFSDINTSDDTYEQEIALPIDNLLPGRYERKVIFS
-303 PLNERHYYYSE
+303 GEMSTPVDSVGSDVWKKYFRRVNESAPTYPTYQFFVDKNEATEEVTIEDFIPKNSSVSVTHSVEHEATIDIVEPGQNQSVDSTITIEGARAFYPYYYEE
-314 TRSSGLGSELI
+314 T
-325 AKYNNKEWMESAQT
+325 YNNWVYDYVQF
-339 ISVKVPDLSPGTY
+339 IPLFDI
-352 SGTATFDVTFTREDY
+352 DVTMLLHEVTTSTD
-367 EDSAG
+367 A
-372 KSYWYDPPLKG
+372 
-383 TAWAD
+383 
-388 TIDWNGRESWRFGID
+388 TI
-403 DAYSEEY
+403 
-410 RLGTFRTDYIGSGI
+410 
-424 NEDNKTLSA
+424 
-433 AETTVVSG
+433 
-441 DQDTTYKITIQ
+441 
-452 NKVSGYGW
+452 
-460 EDSDH
+460 
-465 EQGYFFYFLP
+465 
-475 RTSGTVTLKL
+475 
-485 QESTKNANVTFSA
+485 SA
-498 PAGVYYSGQS
+498 PAGVYYAGQKI
-508 VPITAVFDY
+508 PITVKFGF
-517 PVEITE
+517 PMVITE
-523 GMTIAVNGGGALSP
+523 DMTITVNGQPLTP
-537 EEIGTT
+537 EEAHSTS
-543 GETCTFLYPV
+543 EVCTFLYTVQAV
-553 DNTSGGS
+553 DNTFLNLEMEANDGTGS
-560 LTITETSFVGDGN
+560 SLNGT
-573 ADVVEGANGL
+573 GANERDIKVTKLINQL
-583 GMTVQVAADSP
+583 G
-594 IQIGMEASGVKLESI
+594 ENCGVTLAGP
-609 DRADAFAA
+609 DRADAFDA
-617 YHVGVT
+617 YKVGVST
-623 ADEETK
+623 NPETK

-636 VSLSGNSKATA
+636 VPLSSDKTATA
-647 WVLSELNGTTLNAL
+647 WVLNELDGTTLDAL
-661 QVMTSQTGTEK
+661 QVMTSQTGAEK
-672 YPFTVNN
+672 YPFTVDD

-685 LTATIPLPYNTSES
+685 LTATIPLDYNTSGE

-723 SGSVLVAA
+723 EPSIPVAVE
-731 DDMKPVLTVT
+731 DMEPKLTVT
-741 PAGGEAAEYKP
+741 TTDDTRTEYKP
-752 GEEVPQLY
+752 GEAVPQLY

-765 ALTLSFELARDKDYT
+765 ALSLSFELKSGKDYT
-780 WGDKDKV
+780 WGDTDKV
-787 TYYKEDG
+787 TYYKEDD
-794 TLVDETAHFAWKS
+794 TLADETAHFAWKS
-807 SDPKVAAVSVQDGG
+807 SNPKVAAVSVQDGG
-821 TVIITPTGQGGTVE
+821 EVTLTPTGQAGTVK
-835 LTLTALNGAMSDVE
+835 LTLTALNGGMDDAVTE
-849 SAPIAIT
+849 PITVT

-870 GKTVS
+870 GKNIS

-889 LCQKNETAGEGGTF
+889 LCQKNSTTDENGEVTYEKPTTF
-903 VPTEFKVYLYSSS
+903 TVQIFSGSKENTTSST
-916 GEKLSP
+916 
-922 EAVWTTTLTTTAENK
+922 VWETTLTTTPEQPV
-937 TISSVT
+937 ISSVT
-943 VPWTGALENIYNG
+943 IPWKDALEKIYQAG
-956 GIRSATVVITAEYEG
+956 GRSATVKISAIYEG
-971 KTYGD
+971 KSYGSYWND
-976 TDANAVIKMTSQP
+976 ETDHAEEATAVINMTSQP

-1005 GGTGKGITLNW
+1005 GGTGKDIPLNW

-1040 GTDGIL
+1040 ETDGIL

-1055 TGTYTLNVPAV
+1055 TGTYTLNIPAV

-1080 ITVKAKNAAESTWAY
+1080 VTIKAKNAAESTWAY

-1105 IALQLLLDGAD
+1105 TALQLLLDGAE
-1116 AGGSHTMSNVDR
+1116 AGGSHIMSNVDM
-1128 ITKLWG
+1128 IADKWG

-1151 ALKSVIS
+1151 ALKNVIS

-1177 SKSDVA
+1177 SDSSVA

-1209 FILSGLKDGETTI
+1209 FILSGLKDGATTI
-1222 TATHVKTGIEDSVT
+1222 TATHVKTGIQDSVT

-1256 TTLTYEVYTDAEHT
+1256 TTLTYEVYTDAART
-1270 QTEQMTLDTNE
+1270 QTEQMTLNTNDK
-1281 NGEAAIYAPYGI
+1281 GEAAIYAPYGI

-1315 IYNRSLVSSEADSTK
+1315 IYDRSLVSSEADSTK

-1348 IYLKNPDGTPYANKQ
+1348 IYLKNPDGTPYADQQ

-1370 YRNGEYCLLDNVEFG
+1370 YRQGEYCLLDQVQFG
-1385 LQDNARKDWKIGS
+1385 LQNAARTGWKLGN
-1398 EKQTVE
+1398 EKQTVQ

-1442 YGNGNDASHYP
+1442 YGNGSDASYYP

-1470 GDSIVAWEKNE
+1470 GDSIVAWEENE

-1495 YSASASANVA
+1495 YSQSASANVA

-1532 GDAEANA
+1532 GDSEANG

-1547 IQDTTGRALGGQTSK
+1547 IQDTTGRSLGGQTSK
-1562 ATTYPFTDVAFTE
+1562 VTAYPFTDAVFTE

-1586 SWGLDKGQKRTVQAA
+1586 AWGLDKGQKRTVQAA
-1601 LSKDGTATDRTIAL
+1601 LSKDGTDTDRTIAL

-1638 EDIKSNLNVDAGG
+1638 EDIKSNLNVDAGR
-1651 SVGNMG
+1651 SVKSMG
-1657 VNDTLLQ
+1657 VGDLLLQ
-1664 SGMKLLAGDAQ
+1664 GGMERLAGDAQ
-1675 YDPDANRDAFM
+1675 YKSDANRDAFM

-1711 GHNVTGVYPEYN
+1711 GHNVTGVYPAYN

-1728 SYVTTQNSSDVGKYP
+1728 SYITTDGSAENSVDVGKYP
-1743 NPFNVYDMVRGNYLD
+1743 NPMNVYDMLRGNYMD

-1765 QAAAGKA
+1765 QAASGKA
-1772 VRGIS
+1772 VRS
-1777 MDLGGYFEADIAYNS
+1777 FNMDLGGYFEADIAYNS

-1813 YTWNVNAIVGI
+1813 FTWNANAIVGV

-1852 SGMDALKSAH
+1852 SGMEALQNTS
-1862 TEEDFDAALAA
+1862 TEAEFNAALET
-1873 ADYTA
+1873 ADYTDA
-1878 ATAND
+1878 IAND

-1917 DLDLQFKWLNRNYLD
+1917 DLDLQFKWLNRSYLD

-1951 FGSDAAISGSTG
+1951 FGSDAAVSGSTG

-1971 FISYEKILCSIGFK
+1971 FISYEKVLCSVGFK

-2004 TINNEPVTRTVL
+2004 TINNQPVTRTVL

-2043 WMGGRPSIG
+2043 WVGGLPVNALDLDKNQG
-2052 LFSMDEDQ
+2052 VADE
-2060 DATLANPLQ
+2060 LQ
-2069 SGAYSYANPV
+2069 TGAYSYANPV
-2079 VSDDGKIMFYLSDRG
+2079 VSDDGEVMFYLSDRG
-2094 EGKYAD
+2094 EGAYAD
-2100 AKDITNTRAAVSAKQ
+2100 AKDITNTRAAVSENRGGA
-2115 GNQFQEGRRFD
+2115 FPEGTRFD
-2126 DTLSGETPVGY
+2126 DGHSVETGY

-2142 KLAGTRAS
+2142 KLAGDSAS

-2158 QTENIVPENA
+2158 QMDNIVPEDV
-2168 ANGGALT
+2168 ANDGVLT
-2175 EGEQMLQMNST
+2175 EGQQMLQMNST

-2192 SEDGNNWTLTQLTD
+2192 SEDGTDWTLTRLTE
-2206 NSTPDLAPVVA
+2206 NTTPDLAPVVA
-2217 ISEDRTVVAWREVS
+2217 ISENRTVVAWREVN
-2231 STGKANDNGDAMITN
+2231 STGAGTIMN

-2258 ENGEWGEIQTLYDG
+2258 ENDKWGETQTLYDG
-2272 TGTSASVKGLEATM
+2272 TGTAATVKGLEAAM
-2286 LSDGTTAVVYTLDT
+2286 LSDGTAAVIYTLDT
-2300 NSSNNSNTDWET
+2300 DSGNNSSTDWET
-2312 VMAVIPAGGME
+2312 VMAIIPAGGTE
-2323 TFDGEE
+2323 AYAGED
-2329 AESQDTVRTFQLTSD
+2329 AKSQDTVRTFQLTSD

-2354 AVRFDDGT
+2354 AVKFDDGT

-2367 AWHTERAITDTADG
+2367 AWHTERAVAETG

-2387 RLAAMD
+2387 RLAVMD
-2393 KNGVRYENMPE
+2393 QNGVLYENIPE

-2424 KNADTMEDLSI
+2424 KNADTMEELAI

-2440 VSPEDAGN
+2440 VSPENADD
-2448 KTYENEKEAI
+2448 KTYDSAEEAI
-2458 QDRYSAVGHDVLKAV
+2458 EDRYSAVGHDVLKAV

-2479 SSYTISGTVE
+2479 SSCTISGTVE

-2497 LIDHFDAYMESGKVK
+2497 LIDHFDAYMGSGEMKL
-2512 SVILG
+2512 VILG
-2517 TNYDQTTGKEVEIS
+2517 TNYGQTTEKEVEIS

-2537 TAIMTVANP
+2537 AAIMTVANP
-2546 VTGMY
+2546 ITGMY

-2561 EMSAVMLEYEKLYP
+2561 ELSAVMLEYEKLYP
-2575 NSDIDVQFTI
+2575 NSEIDVQFTI
-2585 RNSGKEPITK
+2585 RNSGKDPVTK
-2595 LEILSGNEAVYTS
+2595 LEILSGNEPVYAS
-2608 GDTALNLL
+2608 GDIPLNLL

-2629 GDAIKDTDY
+2629 GDAIKNTDY
-2638 TIQATFAG
+2638 TIRATFAG
-2646 GKTAELNDTLYLDIP
+2646 EETAELEDTLYLDIP

-2666 KVEPVQETGGE
+2666 KVETVQETGGE

-2691 LADTDDGWRVQVG
+2691 LADTEDDWRVKVG

-2717 AKGEELV
+2717 TDGTELV
-2724 RTIDEKEDL
+2724 RTIEQKKDL

-2745 TLPVAKY
+2745 TMPVAKY
-2752 MTADGVQAEIPASGI
+2752 MTAESVQEEIPVSGI
-2767 PVYIK
+2767 PVYVK

-2778 VKDETMKARI
+2778 VKDEAMKART

-2807 TLDNLAVRQG
+2807 TLDNLAVRRG
-2817 EDVTIQQTLD
+2817 EDITIQQTLD
-2827 NSGAGSKV
+2827 NSGSGSKV

-2840 YNKLT
+2840 YNKLA
-2845 GTTSGNLI
+2845 GTASGNLI

-2864 ARKQSYSENNDLL
+2864 ARKQSYSEGNGLL
-2877 QLSREGTVEKTF
+2877 ELSNEGTAEKTF
-2889 TFDQKGASVRV
+2889 TFDQKGASVQV
-2900 EFSNVILEGDSVEL
+2900 EFSNVILESDSVEL
-2914 SRVTVAGYPATYD
+2914 SLVTVAGYPAVYD
-2927 PKTKTYTVDAMGLT
+2927 PGTKTYTVNAMGLT
-2941 SGAVDLYPE
+2941 SGAVDLYPVN
-2950 SPKQAVI
+2950 PNAAI
-2957 TLNDSAY
+2957 TLNGAAY
-2964 DHTKAPTP
+2964 DHTKAPAPT
-2972 MPLSYGTTTW
+2972 PLSYGTTTW
-2982 AITVTNGGNTEAF
+2982 TIAVTNGGSTATY
-2995 TLVLNNADPSPSS
+2995 TLVLNNTDPSPSS
-3008 GGGNSG
+3008 GGGG
-3014 GGGGGGSSSSVSHTI
+3014 GGSGGGSSSVSHAI
-3029 TVPEDTEHGT
+3029 DVPEDTEYGT

-3071 KSNGDTVRVTDKG
+3071 KSNGDIVKVTNKG
-3084 NGVYTFTMPG
+3084 DGVYAFTMPA
-3094 SKVSVDVTFAP
+3094 SAVSVDVTFVP

-3115 VAEDAWYYD
+3115 VPEDAWYYD
-3124 AVKYVNENGLMAGT
+3124 AVQYVNENGLMAGT

-3144 PDRTTTRG
+3144 PDLTTTRG

-3158 YRLEGSPDIEN
+3158 YRLEGAPAVSGASGFTDVAVGQYYTDAVAWAAANNIVG
-3169 EIWGYPFKDVDANAY
+3169 GYG
-3184 YATAVYW
+3184 
-3191 ARMNGIVAGY
+3191 NG
-3201 SDELFGP
+3201 LFGP
-3208 DDIITR
+3208 NDTITR
-3214 EQMATIL
+3214 EQMAAIL

-3236 DLSRY
+3236 DLSKY
-3241 TDAAQVGSYAVDA
+3241 TDAAQVGSWALDA

-3268 ATTLTPKGS
+3268 DTTLTPKGS

-3283 AVILTRFCQ
+3283 AVSLTRFCQ
-3292 NIAK
+3292 NVAK

>member
-1 MRKRWKRWLAGLMTA
+1 MTA
-16 VMLMGTLPT
+16 VMLTAALPT

-74 NFVTDEKIIM
+74 NFVTNEKIVM
-84 DGQEYTLEEIEAILD
+84 DGMEYTLDEIEAILD

-112 GTYLTLADLK
+112 GTYLTLSDLK

-138 FTKQDLSR
+138 FTKQDLTR

-181 HDVRLDVEADA
+181 HDVRLTVEADD
-192 TASEN
+192 TAAEN
-197 GTYTVTVTPTR
+197 GTYTFTVTASPS
-208 AQTKD
+208 AVSDQAISFD
-213 ITFSWRALSG
+213 WRAVNG
-223 SVGASGSGTETIPA
+223 SASATGGGHVDMHPGETT
-237 GSIDPVTLTVDVGEV
+237 TLTVSVGEV
-252 QGRTQGDATF
+252 ENYVEGDADFF
-262 LVQIY
+262 LQIY
-267 NVKNALIGGKSRWE
+267 HVKNALIDGSTRWE
-281 QNVTVQKQDVFKYQG
+281 QPVAVANTEEIKYTTEVTVTNHIPYDQTLAIDYDEDFLSDAYDPDDDEHRLLVGVGATYPEDKAG
-296 EKTETLS
+296 KTIEF
-303 PLNERHYYYSE
+303 PK
-314 TRSSGLGSELI
+314 EL
-325 AKYNNKEWMESAQT
+325 AMGAYAVTNFT
-339 ISVKVPDLSPGTY
+339 INRL
-352 SGTATFDVTFTREDY
+352 TFDRGKALDFLPDGVNIRDYDTRVDNRFYINSEF
-367 EDSAG
+367 
-372 KSYWYDPPLKG
+372 
-383 TAWAD
+383 
-388 TIDWNGRESWRFGID
+388 FGIISD
-403 DAYSEEY
+403 SIASFGDPYTSRVNTVEGVSKDVEYSLTFGDPFLLGFYYKVNELEY
-410 RLGTFRTDYIGSGI
+410 KDGGRKVLHYVAEADY
-424 NEDNKTLSA
+424 D
-433 AETTVVSG
+433 
-441 DQDTTYKITIQ
+441 
-452 NKVSGYGW
+452 
-460 EDSDH
+460 
-465 EQGYFFYFLP
+465 
-475 RTSGTVTLKL
+475 VTLRLEDTNDKAQL
-485 QESTKNANVTFSA
+485 EYISA
-498 PAGVYYSGQS
+498 PTDTFYAGQS
-508 VPITAVFDY
+508 VPITAKFSY
-517 PVEITE
+517 PLKASDN
-523 GMTIAVNGGGALSP
+523 MTITVNGKVLKPQNVGADTAADTL
-537 EEIGTT
+537 TY
-543 GETCTFLYPV
+543 LYPV
-553 DNTSGGS
+553 DETSGAS
-560 LTITETSFVGDGN
+560 LSLQATAF
-573 ADVVEGANGL
+573 ADAGVVCTGINQRDVTVTTDVDVSVLSQGL
-583 GMTVQVAADSP
+583 
-594 IQIGMEASGVKLESI
+594 SGVSLESI
-609 DRADAFAA
+609 DRADAFES
-617 YHVGVT
+617 YNVGVSVDT
-623 ADEETK
+623 ETK

-636 VSLSGNSKATA
+636 IPLAGEPFDN
-647 WVLSELNGTTLNAL
+647 WVLDEISGTTLNAL
-661 QVMTSQTGTEK
+661 QAMTSQTGGDK
-672 YPFTVNN
+672 YPFIVNN
-679 TQNPTA
+679 AQTPTA
-685 LTATIPLPYNTSES
+685 LTATIPLDYNTSGEA
-699 DLTGQVDFLLDGAVL
+699 LNGQVDFLLDGAVL
-714 MGKGLEYTV
+714 MGKGLDYTV
-723 SGSVLVAA
+723 EPSIPVAEE
-731 DDMKPVLTVT
+731 DMSPFLTVT
-741 PAGGEAAEYKP
+741 PSGGEGTKKYGP
-752 GEEVPQLY
+752 GDTVPQLY

-765 ALTLSFELARDKDYT
+765 SLTLSFELAQNEDYT
-780 WGDKDKV
+780 WGNTGKV
-787 TYYKEDG
+787 TYYEDDG
-794 TLVDETAHFAWKS
+794 VTPHDGNAHFAWKS

-821 TVIITPTGQGGTVE
+821 AVVLTPTGQAGTVE
-835 LTLTALNGAMSDVE
+835 LTLTALNGGMDDAVTE
-849 SAPIAIT
+849 PITVT

-875 IREGQDAVVNWSSN
+875 IREGQDAVINWSSN

-903 VPTEFKVYLYSSS
+903 VPTEFKVYLYSGSGDNIGSS
-916 GEKLSP
+916 T
-922 EAVWTTTLTTTAENK
+922 VWETVLTTTATAENK
-937 TISSVT
+937 TVSSVT
-943 VPWTGALENIYNG
+943 IPWKDALEHIYQEG
-956 GIRSATVVITAEYEG
+956 GRSATVKISAIYEG
-971 KTYGD
+971 KSYGSYWND
-976 TDANAVIKMTSQP
+976 ELDHAEEATAVISMTSQP
-989 ASVVLAE
+989 ASVVLDE

-1005 GGTGKGITLNW
+1005 GGSGKGITLTW
-1016 TLEHLDSVT
+1016 TVPHLDTTEV
-1025 GGQFELYVASTNKGF
+1025 GGGRFELYIAGGGLETPV
-1040 GTDGIL
+1040 
-1046 SVTGADLGN
+1046 SVTTVDESGVSYDEA
-1055 TGTYTLNVPAV
+1055 TGTYSYTLNVPAV

-1105 IALQLLLDGAD
+1105 TALRLLLDGAD

-1128 ITKLWG
+1128 ITALWG

-1151 ALKSVIS
+1151 ALKNVIS

-1209 FILSGLKDGETTI
+1209 FILSGLKDGTTTI

-1247 LFQCYPKAK
+1247 LFQCYPKTV
-1256 TTLTYEVYTDAEHT
+1256 TTLTYEVYTDESRT

-1281 NGEAAIYAPYGI
+1281 KGEAAIYAPYGI

-1302 TTEDGETVTYLGT
+1302 SKVDDETVTYLGT
-1315 IYNRSLVSSEADSTK
+1315 IYNKSLVSSEADSTK

-1348 IYLKNPDGTPYANKQ
+1348 IYLKNPDGTPYANQQ

-1370 YRNGEYCLLDNVEFG
+1370 YRQGEYCLLDNVKFG
-1385 LQDNARKDWKIGS
+1385 LQYKDRNEWKIGS

-1404 TDENG
+1404 TDEKG
-1409 RLLVTMDLMQFKTSA
+1409 RLLVTMDLMQFKTSP

-1432 EKLYYIFQLD
+1432 EKLYYLFQLD

-1453 LFLRVDANLNL
+1453 IMLRVDANLNL

-1470 GDSIVAWEKNE
+1470 GDSIVAWEENA
-1481 SGQKGP
+1481 STQASP
-1487 YVAQQTLK
+1487 FVAQQTLK

-1532 GDAEANA
+1532 GDAEAGG

-1562 ATTYPFTDVAFTE
+1562 VTTYPFTDMVFTE
-1575 NVLKLDESVMK
+1575 NVLKLDESVLK
-1586 SWGLDKGQKRTVQAA
+1586 GWGLDKGWKRPVQAA

-1743 NPFNVYDMVRGNYLD
+1743 NPMNVYDMVRGNYLD
-1758 KVKAEAN
+1758 KAKAEAN
-1765 QAAAGKA
+1765 QAASGKA

-1813 YTWNVNAIVGI
+1813 FTWNANAIVGV

-1852 SGMDALKSAH
+1852 SGMDALQSAH
-1862 TEEDFDAALAA
+1862 TEEEFDAALET
-1873 ADYTA
+1873 ADYTD

-1917 DLDLQFKWLNRNYLD
+1917 DLDLQFRWLNRNYLD

-1940 GPLSSRQDEVM
+1940 GPLNSRQDEVM

-1971 FISYEKILCSIGFK
+1971 FISYEEILCSIGFR
-1985 VGQSV
+1985 VGQSI
-1990 EDWET
+1990 EDWDT

-2027 GAQMESRDYVD
+2027 GAQLESRDYVD
-2038 AAEQQ
+2038 AAEQE
-2043 WMGGRPSIG
+2043 WVGGRPSIG
-2052 LFSMDEDQ
+2052 LFSLDENQ
-2060 DATLANPLQ
+2060 DAAPANPLQ

-2079 VSDDGKIMFYLSDRG
+2079 VSDDGAVMFYLSDRG
-2094 EGKYAD
+2094 KGEYAD
-2100 AKDITNTRAAVSAKQ
+2100 AKDITNTRAAVSDKRD
-2115 GNQFQEGRRFD
+2115 NQFQEGRRFD

-2142 KLAGTRAS
+2142 KLAGTSES

-2158 QTENIVPENA
+2158 QTENIVPEDV

-2175 EGEQMLQMNST
+2175 EGQQMLQMNST

-2192 SEDGNNWTLTQLTD
+2192 SEDGSSWTLTRLTD

-2217 ISEDRTVVAWREVS
+2217 ISEDRTVVAWREVN
-2231 STGKANDNGDAMITN
+2231 STGAETITN

-2258 ENGEWGEIQTLYDG
+2258 ENGAWGETQTLYDG
-2272 TGTSASVKGLEATM
+2272 TGTAASVKGLEAAM
-2286 LSDGTTAVVYTLDT
+2286 LSDGTAAVVYTLDT
-2300 NSSNNSNTDWET
+2300 NSSDNSSTDWET

-2344 SDLDENPQIT
+2344 SNLDENPQIT
-2354 AVRFDDGT
+2354 AVTFDDGT

-2367 AWHTERAITDTADG
+2367 AWHTERAVAETG

-2393 KNGVRYENMPE
+2393 KNGVLYENMPE

-2440 VSPEDAGN
+2440 VSPEDAGDKAYN
-2448 KTYENEKEAI
+2448 DAEEAI

-2497 LIDHFDAYMESGKVK
+2497 LIDHFDAYMESGEVK

-2546 VTGMY
+2546 ITGMY

-2585 RNSGKEPITK
+2585 RNSGKEPATK
-2595 LEILSGNEAVYTS
+2595 LEILSGGEPVYTS

-2629 GDAIKDTDY
+2629 GDAIKDMDY

-2646 GKTAELNDTLYLDIP
+2646 GETAELNDTLYLDIP

-2666 KVEPVQETGGE
+2666 KVETVQEAGGK

-2691 LADTDDGWRVQVG
+2691 LADMDDGWRVQVG

-2724 RTIDEKEDL
+2724 RIIDKKEDL

-2745 TLPVAKY
+2745 TLPVASY
-2752 MTADGVQAEIPASGI
+2752 MTDDGEGTQAEIPASGI
-2767 PVYIK
+2767 PVYVK

-2778 VKDETMKARI
+2778 VKDEVMQARI

-2807 TLDNLAVRQG
+2807 TLDNLAVRRG

-2827 NSGAGSKV
+2827 NSGTGSKV
-2835 NVSVQ
+2835 DVSVQ

-2845 GTTSGNLI
+2845 GTASGNLI

-2864 ARKQSYSENNDLL
+2864 AKKQSYSEADGLL
-2877 QLSREGTVEKTF
+2877 ELSNEGTAKKTF
-2889 TFDQKGASVRV
+2889 TFDQTGASVQV
-2900 EFSNVILEGDSVEL
+2900 EFSNLILGSNSVDL
-2914 SRVTVAGYPATYD
+2914 GRVTIGNNSAKYDAATS
-2927 PKTKTYTVDAMGLT
+2927 TYTVDALGLT
-2941 SGAVDLYPE
+2941 SGAVNLYPADPAAAIE
-2950 SPKQAVI
+2950 
-2957 TLNDSAY
+2957 LNGVTY
-2964 DHTKAPTP
+2964 DHIQLQKPIS
-2972 MPLSYGTTTW
+2972 LSYGTTEWT
-2982 AITVTNGGNTEAF
+2982 ITVTNNGNTATY
-2995 TLVLNNADPSPSS
+2995 TLVLNNTNPSPSS
-3008 GGGNSG
+3008 GG
-3014 GGGGGGSSSSVSHTI
+3014 SSNVSHTI
-3029 TVPEDTEHGT
+3029 DVPEAMEHGT

-3071 KSNGDTVRVTDKG
+3071 KSNGDAVQVTDKG
-3084 NGVYTFTMPG
+3084 NGVYTFAMPNDN
-3094 SKVSVDVTFAP
+3094 VSVDVTFVP
-3105 EGQWTNPFVD
+3105 EGQWTNPFMD

-3124 AVKYVNENGLMAGT
+3124 AVRYVNENGLMAGT

-3144 PDRTTTRG
+3144 PDLTTTRG

-3158 YRLEGSPDIEN
+3158 YRLAGSPNIED
-3169 EIWGYPFKDVDANAY
+3169 EIWGYPFQDVDADAW

-3208 DDIITR
+3208 DDTITR

-3236 DLSRY
+3236 DLSKY
-3241 TDAAQVGSYAVDA
+3241 TDATQVGSWALDA
-3254 IRWANAEGLVNGTS
+3254 IRWANAEGLINGTS
-3268 ATTLTPKGS
+3268 DTTLSPQGS
-3277 ATRAQV
+3277 ATRSQA
-3283 AVILTRFCQ
+3283 AMILTRFRQ